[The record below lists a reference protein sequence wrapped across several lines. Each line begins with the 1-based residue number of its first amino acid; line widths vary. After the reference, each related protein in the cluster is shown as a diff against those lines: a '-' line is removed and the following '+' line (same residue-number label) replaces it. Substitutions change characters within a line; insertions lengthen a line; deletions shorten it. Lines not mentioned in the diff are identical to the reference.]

1 MNYFQVTTIK
11 RLLEHKKG
19 YLYLASL
26 WTLLIAYLC
35 LTDFNKLPTIK
46 ISGLDKSVHFILH
59 FVFTLLWY
67 LYVKSTIKLKWSIA
81 FVVLLDVVY
90 GSLIEVGQSFFTITR
105 KADVLDILANS
116 VGTAAAV
123 IIIYVF
129 PRLFKRGYLK

>member
-35 LTDFNKLPTIK
+35 LTDFNKLPTIE

-90 GSLIEVGQSFFTITR
+90 GSLIEVGQAFFTITR
-105 KADVLDILANS
+105 KGDVIDVLANS

-123 IIIYVF
+123 MAIYVF

>member
-1 MNYFQVTTIK
+1 M
-11 RLLEHKKG
+11 
-19 YLYLASL
+19 
-26 WTLLIAYLC
+26 AYLC
-35 LTDFNKLPTIK
+35 LTDFAKLPTIR

-67 LYVKSTIKLKWSIA
+67 LSVKFTLKIRWNIA
-81 FVVLLDVVY
+81 FVVLLDLVY
-90 GSLIEVGQSFFTITR
+90 GSLIEVGQAFFTITR
-105 KADVLDILANS
+105 KADVLDVLANS

>member
-35 LTDFNKLPTIK
+35 LTDFNKLPTIE

-59 FVFTLLWY
+59 FIFTLLWY

-90 GSLIEVGQSFFTITR
+90 GSLIELGQAFFTITR
-105 KADVLDILANS
+105 KGDVIDVLANS

-123 IIIYVF
+123 IVIYVF
-129 PRLFKRGYLK
+129 LQLYRREDLK